1 MSLDDAAAVVRRLRA
16 AGHEAF
22 LVGGCV
28 RDIIRGVTPQDFD
41 IVTAAR
47 PEQVQTLFVRT
58 VPVGARFG
66 VILVIEGGHP
76 YEVATFRS
84 ETGYHDGRRPSHVAF
99 VTAEEDVRRRDFTV
113 NGLLMDPE
121 TGRIIDY
128 VDGRRDIDQRLVRTI
143 GDPMERFAE
152 DHLRMLRAVRF
163 TAVLG
168 FTIDPETLAA
178 IRRQAPAVRRI
189 SAERIREELN
199 RIFTSGGAR
208 EGMELLA
215 ESGLLQEILPEVL
228 ALKGVDQPPA
238 FHPEGDVWEHTLR
251 MLALL
256 SGEDG
261 GADRRLK
268 TFENRI
274 PEARIG
280 DFSGPP
286 APAAQRPHGKLGT
299 APYFFMKNR
308 ELSPFSVERSEE
320 EQGRKMSSARR
331 DRDFQR
337 SCLAWA
343 VILHDVGKAVTRS
356 ENATG
361 THFYGHVQR
370 GEEIGAAILRR
381 LRFSREET
389 ETILALIRGHMIFM
403 NVQEMRSNR
412 LKRFLRQA
420 DFLLHLELHRLDCL
434 GSHGLLDHY
443 EFCLWKLGTYSTE
456 ELRPSPLLSGKDLI
470 EMGYAPGPIFRE
482 ILQAVE
488 DAQLGGEVADVEEAR
503 CLVQRRWGDPA

>member
-1 MSLDDAAAVVRRLRA
+1 MSLGDAAAVVRRLRA

-47 PEQVQTLFVRT
+47 PEQVQTLFART

-66 VILVIEGGHP
+66 VILVIEGGRP

-84 ETGYHDGRRPSHVAF
+84 ETGYHDGRRPSNVAF

-128 VDGRRDIDQRLVRTI
+128 VGGRRDIDQRLIRTI
-143 GDPMERFAE
+143 GDPTERFAE

-178 IRRQAPAVRRI
+178 IRRQAPAVRLI
-189 SAERIREELN
+189 STERIREELN

-215 ESGLLQEILPEVL
+215 ESGLLEEILPEVM

-286 APAAQRPHGKLGT
+286 APAAQR
-299 APYFFMKNR
+299 R
-308 ELSPFSVERSEE
+308 ERRLFESEARVSSLQRSEE

-331 DRDFQR
+331 DLDFQR

-343 VILHDVGKAVTRS
+343 VVLHDIGKAATRS
-356 ENATG
+356 EDAKG
-361 THFYGHVQR
+361 IHFYGHVQR
-370 GEEIGAAILRR
+370 GEEIAAAILQR

-389 ETILALIRGHMIFM
+389 ETILSLVRGHMLFM
-403 NVQEMRSNR
+403 NVQKMRPSR

-443 EFCLWKLGTYSTE
+443 EFCLRKLGTYSTE

-470 EMGYAPGPIFRE
+470 EMGYAPGPVFRE
-482 ILQAVE
+482 ILQVVE

-503 CLVQRRWGDPA
+503 CLVQRRWGDPT